1 MVHQHTLQPEK
12 KTEFLTLLADHHRR
26 IVLSTLR
33 NSADDVATVRE
44 LAIEVSGRGSV
55 GEERAILELRHSTLP
70 RLADSGVVEYDE
82 RSETVRYQPH
92 CGLELLLDC
101 VVEL

>member
-1 MVHQHTLQPEK
+1 MEHQQSLHPEK

-44 LAIEVSGRGSV
+44 LAIEVSDRGSV
-55 GEERAILELRHSTLP
+55 GEEQATVELRHSMIP
-70 RLADSGVVEYDE
+70 RLVDSGLVEYDE
-82 RSETVRYQPH
+82 RSGTVRYQPH
-92 CGLELLLDC
+92 CGLDRLLDC
-101 VVEL
+101 VVDL